1 MYTIISSIVLA
12 IIFIFLIVLVVKD
25 TLAKRAKKRRGE
37 PIDPEPT
44 VQEDL
49 LRGIA
54 GDVPKEEMISDEGK
68 SWVEK
73 AYSGKTPQGK
83 RGRYLAGNEKSR
95 IKEMVK
101 SDEDNAEA

>member
-1 MYTIISSIVLA
+1 MYTIISSIVLLVV
-12 IIFIFLIVLVVKD
+12 FLFLIGLVVKE
-25 TLAKRAKKRRGE
+25 TLAKRARKRKGE
-37 PIDPEPT
+37 PVEEST